1 MHFKG
6 VFLSAAFL
14 LTGCVTDSSGNGI
27 SGNSFTP
34 TSKTYGFGSTVAV
47 GKIEYRLNSASNT
60 KKVGTE
66 YLGDETSNNFVI
78 VSLTIKNNSNSEI
91 SLTSGMMELH
101 IGEKTYEPHSSGI
114 YLDDGFYVVDNIG
127 PDISITKN
135 VLFETPSEYTS
146 EYYMVVKESAYS
158 YTTEKI
164 YLK

>member
-1 MHFKG
+1 MRFKG

-14 LTGCVTDSSGNGI
+14 LTGCVTGSSGNGV
-27 SGNSFTP
+27 SGNNYTP
-34 TSKTYGFGSTVAV
+34 VPKTKGFGDTVEV
-47 GKIEYRLNSASNT
+47 GKLEFRANSASNT

-78 VSLTIKNNSNSEI
+78 VNLTIKNKGNSEI
-91 SLTSGMMELH
+91 TLTSGMMELH
-101 IGEKTYEPHSSGI
+101 VGEKTYEPHSSGI
-114 YLDDGFYVVDNIG
+114 YLDDGFYVLESIG
-127 PDISITKN
+127 PDISTTKN

-146 EYYMVVKESAYS
+146 DYYLVVKESAYS